1 MSRLIASFFTAFG
14 MWLGGSLAVVAA
26 PLALAAVAL
35 GAFGLFSTVLAA
47 VVRIGSQQ
55 PDQTSQTVN
64 AAEPT
69 LSRAPG
75 SAATPTS
82 SRR

>member
-1 MSRLIASFFTAFG
+1 VSRLIASFFTAFG

-35 GAFGLFSTVLAA
+35 GAFGLFSTVVAA

-55 PDQTSQTVN
+55 PDQTVN
-64 AAEPT
+64 AAEPRF
-69 LSRAPG
+69 LRAPG

>member
-35 GAFGLFSTVLAA
+35 GAFGLLSTVFAA
-47 VVRIGSQQ
+47 AVRIGSQ
-55 PDQTSQTVN
+55 PTDQTVN
-64 AAEPT
+64 AAEPS
-69 LSRAPG
+69 LSRAQG
-75 SAATPTS
+75 SAAS
-82 SRR
+82 SNRSWR